1 MLKVPD
7 LKPGQEPFD
16 PDFEY
21 HMHPGIQTSDHHLA
35 IGEDARRADSDD
47 DSGAILMGMRDQT
60 GGGLR
65 NRRADPEY
73 QAAALA
79 REILDRAVVK
89 DAVTSLHLE
98 DDVQMNGLAAY
109 SGLKICDIV
118 KDQEKFLHA
127 QESKYAAA
135 FADDRQR
142 RMFQHMT
149 REYFAHALVRARA
162 LRNRKVR
169 EYQIEVI
176 ERQNAEF
183 AERALRPENVFN
195 DVAQTA
201 YRDMILFNLDTL
213 YSDLSDAER
222 KEKLDSAS
230 LAFYRKVMDRRLEQN
245 PERLQTMLDAPAV
258 RRVLGKEL
266 SEEYGQRTA
275 KAIRDDHIR
284 AEAAKWLA
292 EDLNPSAARLE
303 ADAVFP
309 DPAERSVAWEHYS
322 HNRHLDNQ
330 KIYLTHILNIDQTWR
345 MLAEEDYRREAIPAW
360 VLRNDPPLLEFLLKQ
375 LAAKER
381 AGGTG
386 SEPDYGYFM
395 DFVASYNPHRMSE
408 RLRDDKELYS
418 FVDMLGGPD
427 SPVFQTS
434 LRLLLGK
441 LTEADEALLRDMRQ
455 ACERFSLSG
464 IEESSCNTFLS
475 RFFCARRIRM
485 AREEITE
492 LTDAETTELIG
503 SILSK

>member
-21 HMHPGIQTSDHHLA
+21 HMHPGIQASDHHLA
-35 IGEDARRADSDD
+35 IGGDARSAGADD
-47 DSGAILMGMRDQT
+47 DSGAILMGMRDQA

-65 NRRADPEY
+65 KRRTDPEY

-79 REILDRAVVK
+79 REILDRVIVK

-98 DDVQMNGLAAY
+98 DDTQMKELAAY
-109 SGLKICDIV
+109 SGLKICDII

-127 QESKYAAA
+127 QESKYIAS

-149 REYFAHALVRARA
+149 REYFAQAMIRARA

-183 AERALRPENVFN
+183 AERALRQENIFN
-195 DVAQTA
+195 DAAQTA

-213 YSDLSDAER
+213 YSDLPEAER
-222 KEKLDSAS
+222 KEKLDGAS

-258 RRVLGKEL
+258 KRVLGKEL
-266 SEEYGQRTA
+266 AEEYGQRTA

-292 EDLNPSAARLE
+292 EDLNPGAARLE

-330 KIYLTHILNIDQTWR
+330 KIYLTRILNIDQTWR
-345 MLAEEDYRREAIPAW
+345 ALAEEDYRREAIPAW
-360 VLRNDPPLLEFLLKQ
+360 VWRNDPPLLEFLLKQ

-381 AGGTG
+381 AGRT
-386 SEPDYGYFM
+386 SPEPDYGYFM
-395 DFVASYNPHRMSE
+395 DFVAGYDPHRMSE

-418 FVDMLGGPD
+418 FVDTLGGPD

-441 LTEADEALLRDMRQ
+441 LTGPDEALLRDMRQ
-455 ACERFSLSG
+455 ACESFSLSG
-464 IEESSCNTFLS
+464 AEESFRNVFLS
-475 RFFCARRIRM
+475 RFYCSRRIQM
-485 AREEITE
+485 AREDVTE
-492 LTDAETTELIG
+492 FTDAEVTELIE
-503 SILSK
+503 SSLPK